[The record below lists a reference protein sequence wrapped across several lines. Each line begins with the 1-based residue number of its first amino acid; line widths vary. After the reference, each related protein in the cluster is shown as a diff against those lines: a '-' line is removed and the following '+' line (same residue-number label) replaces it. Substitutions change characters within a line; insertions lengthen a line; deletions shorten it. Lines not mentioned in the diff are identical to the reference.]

1 MEERLKNNLFKFDS
15 MGKIECNKLIN
26 VECSNDKVIITNNNN
41 LTKGLRF
48 YETVNDVAVCEII
61 DRLVVEPNL
70 ISIYKEGELSRSLDL
85 NNMETLE
92 LDAIENTD
100 DNTTEITCSY
110 TLTQEAIEQ
119 AEKDKETKA
128 ETEPESE
135 QIEVHINQIMPNYM
149 EHLNTFLNLQII
161 EYNKLL
167 LSMLN
172 PNLKVEGL
180 LDSITILPQDVNIE
194 DLNKEEE

>member
-70 ISIYKEGELSRSLDL
+70 ISIYKEGELSRTLDL

-100 DNTTEITCSY
+100 DNSTEITCSY
-110 TLTQEAIEQ
+110 TLTQEAIER
-119 AEKDKETKA
+119 AEKEKETKA
-128 ETEPESE
+128 ESE
-135 QIEVHINQIMPNYM
+135 EIEVHINQIMPNYM

-180 LDSITILPQDVNIE
+180 LDSITILPQDVNID

>member
-48 YETVNDVAVCEII
+48 YETVNDAAVCEII
-61 DRLVVEPNL
+61 DKLVVEPNL
-70 ISIYKEGELSRSLDL
+70 ISIFKDGVLSRSLNL

-100 DNTTEITCSY
+100 DNSTEITCSY
-110 TLTQEAIEQ
+110 TLTKEAIE
-119 AEKDKETKA
+119 KA
-128 ETEPESE
+128 EEERETESE
-135 QIEVHINQIMPNYM
+135 SEEIEVHINQILPNYM

-167 LSMLN
+167 LSLLN

-180 LDSITILPQDVNIE
+180 LDSITILPQDVTIE
-194 DLNKEEE
+194 DLNKEEK

>member
-15 MGKIECNKLIN
+15 MGRIECNKLVN

-61 DRLVVEPNL
+61 DKLVVEPNL
-70 ISIYKEGELSRSLDL
+70 ISIFKDGVLSRSLNL

-100 DNTTEITCSY
+100 DNSTEITCSY
-110 TLTQEAIEQ
+110 TLTKEAIEK
-119 AEKDKETKA
+119 AEEER

-135 QIEVHINQIMPNYM
+135 EIEVHINQILPNYM

-167 LSMLN
+167 LSLLN

-180 LDSITILPQDVNIE
+180 LDSITILPQDVTIE
-194 DLNKEEE
+194 DLNKEEK

>member
-61 DRLVVEPNL
+61 DKLVVEPNL
-70 ISIYKEGELSRSLDL
+70 ISIFKDGEISRSLNL

-100 DNTTEITCSY
+100 DNSTEITCSY
-110 TLTQEAIEQ
+110 TLTKEAIEK
-119 AEKDKETKA
+119 AEEER

-135 QIEVHINQIMPNYM
+135 EIEVHINQILPNYM

-167 LSMLN
+167 LSLLN

-180 LDSITILPQDVNIE
+180 LDSITILPQDVTIE
-194 DLNKEEE
+194 DLNKEEK

>member
-15 MGKIECNKLIN
+15 MGKIECNKLVN

-70 ISIYKEGELSRSLDL
+70 ISIYKEGELSRSLNL

-110 TLTQEAIEQ
+110 TLTQEAIERS
-119 AEKDKETKA
+119 EKEK

-135 QIEVHINQIMPNYM
+135 EIEVHITQIIPNYM
-149 EHLNTFLNLQII
+149 EHLNAFLNLQII

-167 LSMLN
+167 LSLLN

-180 LDSITILPQDVNIE
+180 LDSITILPQDVNID
-194 DLNKEEE
+194 DLNKEEK

>member
-61 DRLVVEPNL
+61 DKLVVEPNL
-70 ISIYKEGELSRSLDL
+70 ISIFKDGDLSRSLNL

-100 DNTTEITCSY
+100 DNSTEITCSY
-110 TLTQEAIEQ
+110 TLTKEAIEK
-119 AEKDKETKA
+119 AEEER

-135 QIEVHINQIMPNYM
+135 EIEVHINQILPNYM
-149 EHLNTFLNLQII
+149 EHLNTFLNLQIL

-167 LSMLN
+167 LSLLN

-180 LDSITILPQDVNIE
+180 LDSITILPQDVTIE
-194 DLNKEEE
+194 DLNKEEK

>member
-15 MGKIECNKLIN
+15 MGKIECNKLVN

-61 DRLVVEPNL
+61 DKLVVEPNL
-70 ISIYKEGELSRSLDL
+70 ISIFKDGVLSRSLNL

-100 DNTTEITCSY
+100 DNSTEITCSY
-110 TLTQEAIEQ
+110 TLTKEAIEK
-119 AEKDKETKA
+119 AEEER
-128 ETEPESE
+128 ETEPENE
-135 QIEVHINQIMPNYM
+135 EIEVHINQILPNYM
-149 EHLNTFLNLQII
+149 EHLNTFLNLQIV
-161 EYNKLL
+161 EYNRLL
-167 LSMLN
+167 LSLLN

-194 DLNKEEE
+194 DLNKEEK

>member
-15 MGKIECNKLIN
+15 MGKIECNKLVN

-61 DRLVVEPNL
+61 DKLVVEPNL
-70 ISIYKEGELSRSLDL
+70 ISIFKDDVLSRSLNL

-100 DNTTEITCSY
+100 DNSTEITCSY
-110 TLTQEAIEQ
+110 TLTKEAIEK
-119 AEKDKETKA
+119 AEEER

-135 QIEVHINQIMPNYM
+135 EIEVHINQILPNYM
-149 EHLNTFLNLQII
+149 EHLNTFLNLQIV
-161 EYNKLL
+161 EYNRLL
-167 LSMLN
+167 LSLLN

-180 LDSITILPQDVNIE
+180 LDSITILPQDVTIE
-194 DLNKEEE
+194 DLNKEEK

>member
-15 MGKIECNKLIN
+15 MGRIECNKLVN

-61 DRLVVEPNL
+61 DKLVVEPNL
-70 ISIYKEGELSRSLDL
+70 ISIFKDGVLSRSLNL

-100 DNTTEITCSY
+100 DNSTEITCSY
-110 TLTQEAIEQ
+110 TLTKEAM
-119 AEKDKETKA
+119 EKVEEER

-135 QIEVHINQIMPNYM
+135 EIEVHINQILPNYM

-167 LSMLN
+167 LSLLN

-180 LDSITILPQDVNIE
+180 LDSITILPQDVTIE
-194 DLNKEEE
+194 DLNKEEK

>member
-15 MGKIECNKLIN
+15 MGKIECNKLVN

-70 ISIYKEGELSRSLDL
+70 ISIYKDGELSRSLNL

-100 DNTTEITCSY
+100 DNSTEITCSY
-110 TLTQEAIEQ
+110 TLTKEAIER
-119 AEKDKETKA
+119 AEQER

-135 QIEVHINQIMPNYM
+135 EIEVHITQIIPNYM
-149 EHLNTFLNLQII
+149 EHLNAFLNLQII

-167 LSMLN
+167 LSLLN

-180 LDSITILPQDVNIE
+180 LDSITILPQDVTID
-194 DLNKEEE
+194 DLDKEEK

>member
-15 MGKIECNKLIN
+15 MGRIECNKLVN

-61 DRLVVEPNL
+61 DKLVVEPNL
-70 ISIYKEGELSRSLDL
+70 ISIFKDGELSRSLNL

-100 DNTTEITCSY
+100 DNSTEITCSY
-110 TLTQEAIEQ
+110 TLTKEAM
-119 AEKDKETKA
+119 EKVEEER

-135 QIEVHINQIMPNYM
+135 EIEVHINQILPNYM
-149 EHLNTFLNLQII
+149 EHLNTFLNLQIV
-161 EYNKLL
+161 EYNRLL
-167 LSMLN
+167 LSLLN

-194 DLNKEEE
+194 DLNKEEK

>member
-15 MGKIECNKLIN
+15 MGKIECNKLVN

-61 DRLVVEPNL
+61 DKLVVEPNL
-70 ISIYKEGELSRSLDL
+70 ISIFKDGVLSRSLNL

-100 DNTTEITCSY
+100 DNSTEITCSY
-110 TLTQEAIEQ
+110 TLTKEAIEK
-119 AEKDKETKA
+119 AEEER

-135 QIEVHINQIMPNYM
+135 EIEVHINQILPNYM

-161 EYNKLL
+161 EYNRLL
-167 LSMLN
+167 LSLLN

-180 LDSITILPQDVNIE
+180 LDSITILPQDVTIE
-194 DLNKEEE
+194 DLNKEEK

>member
-15 MGKIECNKLIN
+15 MGKIECNKLVN

-61 DRLVVEPNL
+61 DKLVVEPNL
-70 ISIYKEGELSRSLDL
+70 ISIYKDNELSRSLNL

-100 DNTTEITCSY
+100 DNSTEITCSY
-110 TLTQEAIEQ
+110 TLTKEAIEK
-119 AEKDKETKA
+119 AEEER

-135 QIEVHINQIMPNYM
+135 EIEVHINQILPNYM
-149 EHLNTFLNLQII
+149 EHLNTFLNLQIV
-161 EYNKLL
+161 EYNRLL
-167 LSMLN
+167 LSLLN

-180 LDSITILPQDVNIE
+180 LDSITILPQDVIIE
-194 DLNKEEE
+194 DLNKEEK

>member
-15 MGKIECNKLIN
+15 MGKIECNKLVN

-61 DRLVVEPNL
+61 DKLVVEPNL
-70 ISIYKEGELSRSLDL
+70 ISIYKDGEISRSLNL

-100 DNTTEITCSY
+100 DNSTEITCSY
-110 TLTQEAIEQ
+110 TLTKEAIEK
-119 AEKDKETKA
+119 AEEER

-135 QIEVHINQIMPNYM
+135 EIEVHINQILPNYM
-149 EHLNTFLNLQII
+149 EHLNTFLNLQIL

-167 LSMLN
+167 LSLLN

-180 LDSITILPQDVNIE
+180 LDSITILPQDVTIE
-194 DLNKEEE
+194 DLNKEEEK

>member
-61 DRLVVEPNL
+61 DKLVVEPNL
-70 ISIYKEGELSRSLDL
+70 ISIFKDGELSRTLNL

-100 DNTTEITCSY
+100 DNSTEITCSY
-110 TLTQEAIEQ
+110 TLTKEAM
-119 AEKDKETKA
+119 EKVEEERETK
-128 ETEPESE
+128 PENE
-135 QIEVHINQIMPNYM
+135 EIEVHINQILPNYM

-167 LSMLN
+167 LSLLN

-194 DLNKEEE
+194 DLNKEEK

>member
-15 MGKIECNKLIN
+15 MGKIECNKLVN

-61 DRLVVEPNL
+61 DKLVVEPNL
-70 ISIYKEGELSRSLDL
+70 ISIFKDGELSRSLNL

-100 DNTTEITCSY
+100 DNSTEITCSY
-110 TLTQEAIEQ
+110 TLTKEAIEK
-119 AEKDKETKA
+119 AEEER

-135 QIEVHINQIMPNYM
+135 EIEVHINQILPNYM

-167 LSMLN
+167 LSLLN

-180 LDSITILPQDVNIE
+180 LDSITILPQDVTIE
-194 DLNKEEE
+194 DLNKEEK

>member
-1 MEERLKNNLFKFDS
+1 MEERLKNNLFKFNS

-48 YETVNDVAVCEII
+48 YESVNDVAISEII
-61 DRLVVEPNL
+61 DKLVVEPNL
-70 ISIYKEGELSRSLDL
+70 ISIYKNGDISRTLDL
-85 NNMETLE
+85 TNIETLE

-100 DNTTEITCSY
+100 DNSTEITCSY
-110 TLTQEAIEQ
+110 TYNQEAIER
-119 AEKDKETKA
+119 AEKEVNS
-128 ETEPESE
+128 ETEEVHE
-135 QIEVHINQIMPNYM
+135 EIEVHINQIMPNYM
-149 EHLNTFLNLQII
+149 EHLNTFLNLQIL

-180 LDSITILPQDVNIE
+180 LDSITILPQNVTMD
-194 DLNKEEE
+194 DLKQEEE

>member
-61 DRLVVEPNL
+61 DKLVVEPNL
-70 ISIYKEGELSRSLDL
+70 ISIFKDGVLSRSLNL

-100 DNTTEITCSY
+100 DNSTEITCSY
-110 TLTQEAIEQ
+110 TLTKEAIEK
-119 AEKDKETKA
+119 AEEER

-135 QIEVHINQIMPNYM
+135 EIEVHINQILPNYM

-167 LSMLN
+167 LSLLN

-180 LDSITILPQDVNIE
+180 LDSITILPQDVTIE
-194 DLNKEEE
+194 DLNKEEK

>member
-15 MGKIECNKLIN
+15 MGKIECNELIN
-26 VECSNDKVIITNNNN
+26 VECSNDKVIITHNNN

-61 DRLVVEPNL
+61 DKLVVEPNL
-70 ISIYKEGELSRSLDL
+70 ISIFKDGVLSRSLNL

-100 DNTTEITCSY
+100 DNSTEITCSY
-110 TLTQEAIEQ
+110 TLTKEAIEK
-119 AEKDKETKA
+119 AEEER

-135 QIEVHINQIMPNYM
+135 EIEVHINQILPNYM
-149 EHLNTFLNLQII
+149 EHLNTFLNLQIV
-161 EYNKLL
+161 EYNRLL
-167 LSMLN
+167 LSLLN

-180 LDSITILPQDVNIE
+180 LDSITILPQDVTIE
-194 DLNKEEE
+194 DLNKEEK

>member
-15 MGKIECNKLIN
+15 MGRIECNKLVN

-61 DRLVVEPNL
+61 DKLVVEPNL
-70 ISIYKEGELSRSLDL
+70 ISIFKDGVLSRSLNL

-100 DNTTEITCSY
+100 DNSTEITCSY
-110 TLTQEAIEQ
+110 TLTKEAIEK
-119 AEKDKETKA
+119 AEEER

-135 QIEVHINQIMPNYM
+135 EIEVHINQILPNYM
-149 EHLNTFLNLQII
+149 EHLNTFLNLQIV
-161 EYNKLL
+161 EYNRLL
-167 LSMLN
+167 LSLLN

-180 LDSITILPQDVNIE
+180 LDSITILPQDVTIE
-194 DLNKEEE
+194 DLNKEEK

>member
-15 MGKIECNKLIN
+15 MGKIECNKLVN

-61 DRLVVEPNL
+61 DKLVVEPNL
-70 ISIYKEGELSRSLDL
+70 ISIYKDGELSRSLDL

-100 DNTTEITCSY
+100 DNSTEITCSY
-110 TLTQEAIEQ
+110 TLTKEAIERTEQ
-119 AEKDKETKA
+119 ER

-135 QIEVHINQIMPNYM
+135 EIEVHINQILPNYM

-167 LSMLN
+167 LSLLN

-180 LDSITILPQDVNIE
+180 LDSITILPQDVTIE
-194 DLNKEEE
+194 DLNKEEK

>member
-110 TLTQEAIEQ
+110 TLTQEAIEK
-119 AEKDKETKA
+119 AEKEKETKE

-180 LDSITILPQDVNIE
+180 LDSITILPQDVNID

>member
-61 DRLVVEPNL
+61 DKLVVEPNL
-70 ISIYKEGELSRSLDL
+70 ISIFKDGVLSRSLNL

-100 DNTTEITCSY
+100 DNSTEITCSY
-110 TLTQEAIEQ
+110 TLTKEAM
-119 AEKDKETKA
+119 EKVEEER

-135 QIEVHINQIMPNYM
+135 EIEVHINQILPNYM

-167 LSMLN
+167 LSLLN

-180 LDSITILPQDVNIE
+180 LDSITILPQDVTIE
-194 DLNKEEE
+194 DLNKEEK

>member
-61 DRLVVEPNL
+61 DKLVVEPNL
-70 ISIYKEGELSRSLDL
+70 ISIYKDGEISRSLNL

-100 DNTTEITCSY
+100 DNSTEITCSY
-110 TLTQEAIEQ
+110 TLTKEAIEK
-119 AEKDKETKA
+119 AEEER

-135 QIEVHINQIMPNYM
+135 EIEVHINQILPNYM

-167 LSMLN
+167 LSLLN

-180 LDSITILPQDVNIE
+180 LDSITILPQDVTIE
-194 DLNKEEE
+194 DLNKEEK

>member
-61 DRLVVEPNL
+61 DKLVVEPNL
-70 ISIYKEGELSRSLDL
+70 ISIFKDGEISRSLNL

-100 DNTTEITCSY
+100 DNSTEITCSY
-110 TLTQEAIEQ
+110 TLTKEAIE
-119 AEKDKETKA
+119 KA
-128 ETEPESE
+128 EEEKEAEPESE
-135 QIEVHINQIMPNYM
+135 EIEVHINQILPNYM
-149 EHLNTFLNLQII
+149 EHLNTFLNLQIL

-167 LSMLN
+167 LSLLN

-180 LDSITILPQDVNIE
+180 LDSITILPQDVTIE
-194 DLNKEEE
+194 DLNKEEK

>member
-119 AEKDKETKA
+119 AEKEKETKA

>member
-119 AEKDKETKA
+119 AEKEKETKA

-180 LDSITILPQDVNIE
+180 LDSITILPQDVNID

>member
-15 MGKIECNKLIN
+15 MGKIECNKLVN

-61 DRLVVEPNL
+61 DKLVVEPNL
-70 ISIYKEGELSRSLDL
+70 ISIFKDGDLSRSLNL

-100 DNTTEITCSY
+100 DNSTEITCSY
-110 TLTQEAIEQ
+110 TLTKEAIEK
-119 AEKDKETKA
+119 AEEER

-135 QIEVHINQIMPNYM
+135 EIEVHINQILPNYM
-149 EHLNTFLNLQII
+149 EHLNTFLNLQIV
-161 EYNKLL
+161 EYNRLL
-167 LSMLN
+167 LSLLN

-180 LDSITILPQDVNIE
+180 LDSITILPQDVTIE
-194 DLNKEEE
+194 DLNKEEK

>member
-70 ISIYKEGELSRSLDL
+70 ISIYKEGELSRTLDL

-100 DNTTEITCSY
+100 DNSTEITCSY
-110 TLTQEAIEQ
+110 TLTQEAIEK

-180 LDSITILPQDVNIE
+180 LDSITILPQDVNID

>member
-15 MGKIECNKLIN
+15 MGRIECNKLVN

-61 DRLVVEPNL
+61 DKLVVEPNL
-70 ISIYKEGELSRSLDL
+70 ISIFKDGVLSRSLNL

-100 DNTTEITCSY
+100 DNSTEITCSY
-110 TLTQEAIEQ
+110 TLTKEAIEK
-119 AEKDKETKA
+119 AEEER

-135 QIEVHINQIMPNYM
+135 EIEVHINQILPNYM

-161 EYNKLL
+161 EYNRLL
-167 LSMLN
+167 LSLLN

-194 DLNKEEE
+194 DLNKEEK

>member
-15 MGKIECNKLIN
+15 MGKIECNKLVN

-61 DRLVVEPNL
+61 DKLVVEPNL
-70 ISIYKEGELSRSLDL
+70 ISIFKDGVLSRTLNL

-100 DNTTEITCSY
+100 DNSTEITCSY
-110 TLTQEAIEQ
+110 TLTKEAIEK
-119 AEKDKETKA
+119 AEEER

-135 QIEVHINQIMPNYM
+135 EIEVHINQILPNYM
-149 EHLNTFLNLQII
+149 EHLNTFLNLQIV
-161 EYNKLL
+161 EYNRLL
-167 LSMLN
+167 LSLLN

-194 DLNKEEE
+194 DLNKEEK

>member
-15 MGKIECNKLIN
+15 MGRIECNKLVN

-61 DRLVVEPNL
+61 DKLVVEPNL
-70 ISIYKEGELSRSLDL
+70 ICIFKDGELSRSLNL

-100 DNTTEITCSY
+100 DNSTEITCSY
-110 TLTQEAIEQ
+110 TLTKEAIEK
-119 AEKDKETKA
+119 AEEER

-135 QIEVHINQIMPNYM
+135 EIEVHINQILPNYM

-167 LSMLN
+167 LSLLN

-194 DLNKEEE
+194 DLNK

>member
-70 ISIYKEGELSRSLDL
+70 ISIYKEGEL
-85 NNMETLE
+85 
-92 LDAIENTD
+92 
-100 DNTTEITCSY
+100 
-110 TLTQEAIEQ
+110 
-119 AEKDKETKA
+119 
-128 ETEPESE
+128 
-135 QIEVHINQIMPNYM
+135 
-149 EHLNTFLNLQII
+149 
-161 EYNKLL
+161 
-167 LSMLN
+167 
-172 PNLKVEGL
+172 
-180 LDSITILPQDVNIE
+180 
-194 DLNKEEE
+194 

>member
-15 MGKIECNKLIN
+15 MGKIECNKLVN

-61 DRLVVEPNL
+61 DKLVVEPNL
-70 ISIYKEGELSRSLDL
+70 ISIFKDGVLSRSLNL

-100 DNTTEITCSY
+100 DNSTEITCSY
-110 TLTQEAIEQ
+110 TLTKEAIEK
-119 AEKDKETKA
+119 AEEER

-135 QIEVHINQIMPNYM
+135 EIEVHINQILPNYM
-149 EHLNTFLNLQII
+149 EHLNTFLNLQIV
-161 EYNKLL
+161 EYNRLL
-167 LSMLN
+167 LSLLN

-194 DLNKEEE
+194 DLNKEEK

>member
-61 DRLVVEPNL
+61 DKLVVEPNL
-70 ISIYKEGELSRSLDL
+70 ISIFKDGVLSRSLNL

-100 DNTTEITCSY
+100 DNSTEITCSY
-110 TLTQEAIEQ
+110 TLTKEAM
-119 AEKDKETKA
+119 EKVEEER

-135 QIEVHINQIMPNYM
+135 EIEVHINQILPNYM

-167 LSMLN
+167 LSLLN

-194 DLNKEEE
+194 DLNKEEK

>member
-15 MGKIECNKLIN
+15 MGKIECNKLVN

-61 DRLVVEPNL
+61 DKLVVEPNL
-70 ISIYKEGELSRSLDL
+70 ISIFKDGVLSRSLNL

-100 DNTTEITCSY
+100 DNSTEITCSY
-110 TLTQEAIEQ
+110 TLTKEAIEK
-119 AEKDKETKA
+119 AEEER

-135 QIEVHINQIMPNYM
+135 EIEVHINQILPNYM
-149 EHLNTFLNLQII
+149 EHLNTFLNLQIL

-167 LSMLN
+167 LSLLN

-180 LDSITILPQDVNIE
+180 LDSITILPQDVTIE
-194 DLNKEEE
+194 DLNKEEK

>member
-61 DRLVVEPNL
+61 DKLVVEPNL
-70 ISIYKEGELSRSLDL
+70 ISIFKDGDLSRSLNL

-100 DNTTEITCSY
+100 DNSTEITCSY
-110 TLTQEAIEQ
+110 TLTKEAIEK
-119 AEKDKETKA
+119 AEEER

-135 QIEVHINQIMPNYM
+135 EIEVHINQILPNYM
-149 EHLNTFLNLQII
+149 EHLNTFLNLQIV
-161 EYNKLL
+161 EYNRLL
-167 LSMLN
+167 LSLLN

-194 DLNKEEE
+194 DLNKEEK

>member
-15 MGKIECNKLIN
+15 MGKIECNKLVN

-61 DRLVVEPNL
+61 DKLVVEPNL
-70 ISIYKEGELSRSLDL
+70 ISIFKDGELSRSLNL
-85 NNMETLE
+85 NNMESLE

-100 DNTTEITCSY
+100 DNSTEITCSY
-110 TLTQEAIEQ
+110 TLTKEAIEK
-119 AEKDKETKA
+119 AEEER

-135 QIEVHINQIMPNYM
+135 EIEVHINQILPNYM
-149 EHLNTFLNLQII
+149 EHLNTFLNLQIL

-167 LSMLN
+167 LSLLN

-180 LDSITILPQDVNIE
+180 LDSITILPQDVTIE
-194 DLNKEEE
+194 DLNKEEK

>member
-15 MGKIECNKLIN
+15 MGKIECNKLVN

-61 DRLVVEPNL
+61 DKLVVEPNL
-70 ISIYKEGELSRSLDL
+70 ISIFKDGVLSRSLNL

-100 DNTTEITCSY
+100 DNSTEITCSY
-110 TLTQEAIEQ
+110 TLTKEAIEK
-119 AEKDKETKA
+119 AEEER

-135 QIEVHINQIMPNYM
+135 EIEVHINQILPNYM
-149 EHLNTFLNLQII
+149 EHLNTFLNLQIV

-167 LSMLN
+167 LSLLN

-194 DLNKEEE
+194 DLNKEEK